1 MFSKKVSR
9 RVDEIKHLKRR
20 AKVRILVNNG
30 ERTLMIW
37 ILLVNK
43 KEKEKEKVLDII
55 KLIMVLN

>member
-43 KEKEKEKVLDII
+43 KEKEKVLDII